1 MAASPSAPLFP
12 FVQTT
17 QMLISFFPLSFL
29 LYASFSTNDDTDNAA
44 RSIRTT
50 DGIPVVFIEYSSIF
64 FIAAESSKYFIYSY
78 S

>member
-64 FIAAESSKYFIYSY
+64 FIATESSKYFIHSY